1 MKILVSNDDGIY
13 ADGIKA
19 LVNEMK
25 KLGEVVVSA
34 PATHQSG
41 AGHSI
46 TFNQIV
52 KVEKIDF
59 DSDVVGYKVFG
70 KPKDCV
76 ELALSVLTSD
86 IDLVI
91 TGINEGYNLASDC
104 SASGTCGAACAAL
117 PYNIPS
123 IAVSLGFGD
132 HYDYSYA
139 AKVALEVAKWFI
151 EQPFNKDFT
160 LSINVPNID
169 PKDIKG
175 ITVAGFGGYPKY
187 SQDLTGHFDGQYYY
201 YNLRST
207 DVSFEYTVNNLE
219 GDLYAIDHNYITL
232 TPLSLNMVKQDSLPQ
247 LKQAWTNK

>member
-91 TGINEGYNLASDC
+91 TGIF
-104 SASGTCGAACAAL
+104 
-117 PYNIPS
+117 I
-123 IAVSLGFGD
+123 LGFI
-132 HYDYSYA
+132 SYIMYYLIE
-139 AKVALEVAKWFI
+139 KVEL
-151 EQPFNKDFT
+151 
-160 LSINVPNID
+160 
-169 PKDIKG
+169 
-175 ITVAGFGGYPKY
+175 KY
-187 SQDLTGHFDGQYYY
+187 NFK
-201 YNLRST
+201 R
-207 DVSFEYTVNNLE
+207 
-219 GDLYAIDHNYITL
+219 
-232 TPLSLNMVKQDSLPQ
+232 
-247 LKQAWTNK
+247 